1 MSSIAGID
9 YDSNGVFVVEVD
21 EDDGGFIAA
30 WKVHLYV
37 SNGQPDTSF
46 QRARS
51 LADQMPPKARWKDS
65 GVVAIGIEDPYS
77 RFPEA
82 IKAEARIQG
91 AILASL
97 PETAKVWPLKP
108 HTATG
113 WKAIVGLKT
122 SATKPEIAAWARANG
137 APPAI
142 RQDFYDAFGIA
153 RAAREIHEKSTRGG
167 RARSRGA
174 A

>member
-1 MSSIAGID
+1 MSAIAGID
-9 YDSNGVFVVEVD
+9 YDSNGVFIVEVD
-21 EDDGGFIAA
+21 EDDGAFVAA

-37 SNGQPDTSF
+37 SNGHPDTSF

-51 LADQMPPKARWKDS
+51 LAGQMPAKARWKDS
-65 GVVAIGIEDPYS
+65 GVVVIGIEDPYS

-82 IKAEARIQG
+82 IKAEARVQG

-108 HTATG
+108 HTSTG
-113 WKAIVGLKT
+113 WKAIVGLKA
-122 SATKPEIAAWARANG
+122 SATKPDVAAWARAHG

-142 RQDFYDAFGIA
+142 RQDFYDAFCIA
-153 RAAREIHEKSTRGG
+153 RAAREVFHRSETGA
-167 RARSRGA
+167 ARLARGA
-174 A
+174 T